1 MLAKAAQINIGFNRF
16 VERRQFDRLPVD
28 SILLTCTLALIFI
41 GLVMMTSA
49 SISSADKVFNN
60 AFYYLERQ
68 FLFVVF
74 GLTLAYAT
82 WKIPLSVWFSIRPIL
97 LVIGL
102 LLLAVVLIPGV
113 GQTVN
118 GSTRWI
124 RFSSLNIQVSE
135 IVKILIVIFMAGYLT
150 KQQAF
155 LRDSCRTAIVPI
167 VLLFVVAGLLLMEP
181 DFGATVVIFAT
192 VLSMMLL
199 AGVQLRIFIGLLG
212 LAGTAFFVL
221 AYSTPYRLERMSS
234 FLDPWKDP
242 FNSGFQL
249 SQSLIAFGRG
259 EWFGVGLGESV
270 QKLFYLPEAHTDFVF
285 AVIAEELGVIGALIV
300 IGLYTCIAWRALK
313 IGRACQELGQYFA
326 AYISFGVGSWLIFQA
341 YVNIGVNMGV
351 LPTKGL
357 TLPFMSYGGSSM
369 LMSCF
374 ALALLLRADYE
385 LRFQYR
391 ETKKERRAKS

>member
-28 SILLTCTLALIFI
+28 SILLICTLALISI
-41 GLVMMTSA
+41 GLIMMTSA
-49 SISSADKVFNN
+49 SISSADKIFNN

-68 FLFVVF
+68 SVFVLA
-74 GLTLAYAT
+74 GLVLGYVA
-82 WKIPLSVWFSIRPIL
+82 WKVPLSFWYEIRPLL
-97 LVIGL
+97 LVTGL
-102 LLLAVVLIPGV
+102 LLLIVVLIPGV

-124 RFSSLNIQVSE
+124 RLGGINIQISE
-135 IVKILIVIFMAGYLT
+135 IAKILIVIFLAGYLT
-150 KQQAF
+150 KQQEF
-155 LRDSCRTAIVPI
+155 LKHSIKTVIVPI
-167 VLLFVVAGLLLMEP
+167 LLLLVVAGLLLAEP

-192 VLSMMLL
+192 ALSMMLL
-199 AGVQLRIFIGLLG
+199 AGVQLRVFVVLLG
-212 LAGTAFFVL
+212 AAGAGLFVL
-221 AYSTPYRLERMSS
+221 AYTTPYRMQRMIS
-234 FLDPWKDP
+234 FLDPWADP

-285 AVIAEELGVIGALIV
+285 AVIAEEMGVIGALIV

-313 IGRACQELGQYFA
+313 IGRSCQELGQHFA
-326 AYISFGVGSWLIFQA
+326 AFLSFGIGSWLIFQA

-369 LMSCF
+369 IMSCF

-391 ETKKERRAKS
+391 ETKKERRARS